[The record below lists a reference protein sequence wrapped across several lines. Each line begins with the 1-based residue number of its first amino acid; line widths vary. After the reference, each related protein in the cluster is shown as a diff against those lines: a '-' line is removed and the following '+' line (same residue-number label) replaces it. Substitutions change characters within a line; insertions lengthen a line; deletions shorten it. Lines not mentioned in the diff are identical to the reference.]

1 MQNNFTELDKIK
13 GFGKDVNDYLNHY
26 ITVADAKSGALFASN
41 FIVLGALY
49 DIDFSKITFCVL
61 KIFYIL
67 IILSSLISIIIS
79 LYSIYP
85 RLNYDKKKGLIFW
98 ENIQNFDN
106 IDEYLDSYKKQTEI
120 NKEEAYAKQNYFV
133 SKILKEKNAQI
144 RNSIYF
150 FGLSITLG
158 IISLIIFK
166 IIS

>member
-1 MQNNFTELDKIK
+1 MI
-13 GFGKDVNDYLNHY
+13 
-26 ITVADAKSGALFASN
+26 
-41 FIVLGALY
+41 
-49 DIDFSKITFCVL
+49 
-61 KIFYIL
+61 
-67 IILSSLISIIIS
+67 
-79 LYSIYP
+79 
-85 RLNYDKKKGLIFW
+85 KKKGLIFW

>member
-1 MQNNFTELDKIK
+1 MEKQEIHKAYKFRVYPN
-13 GFGKDVNDYLNHY
+13 KDQEVF
-26 ITVADAKSGALFASN
+26 IRKSCGSCRF
-41 FIVLGALY
+41 VY
-49 DIDFSKITFCVL
+49 
-61 KIFYIL
+61 
-67 IILSSLISIIIS
+67 
-79 LYSIYP
+79 
-85 RLNYDKKKGLIFW
+85 NYFLAEKTKYYNEHKNDKKKGLIFW